1 MKTSTKAKKVIK
13 ALNVI
18 AQTLTQ
24 SPVIHAYYVNVRV
37 YAEIG
42 GNTFT
47 TDAKIYYSDHLPIT
61 ELFGGKSLLYTFEFN
76 YVLNFCIK
84 NGIQLTIAY

>member
-1 MKTSTKAKKVIK
+1 MKQTTKTKKVVK

-18 AQTLTQ
+18 AQTITQ
-24 SPVIHAYYVNVRV
+24 SPVIHSQYVNVRI

-42 GNTFT
+42 GDTFT
-47 TDAKIYYSDHLPIT
+47 ADAKIYYSDSIS
-61 ELFGGKSLLYTFEFN
+61 ELFVGKSLLYTFEFN

-84 NGIQLTIAY
+84 NGFQLVLPINY